1 MDASD
6 ARDMMDPEA
15 DDRFKR
21 RAAVTIAVM
30 AMLLAITGLG
40 GSNAGKD
47 MVNNNIQASN
57 LYAFYQAKYARQVSF
72 QLAAND
78 LEIALVRDPAM
89 PPEARAAIEKRI
101 KEYRDTAARYESD
114 PKEKD
119 GKKEI
124 LALAKEAEVARDVAA
139 RRDPYFDY
147 AEALLQIAIVLSS
160 VAIIATSA
168 PLLLIGN
175 VLGGLGTLLMLNGYL
190 LLVRLPM
197 LE

>member
-1 MDASD
+1 MDAND
-6 ARDMMDPEA
+6 ARDMMEPEA
-15 DDRFKR
+15 DDRFKK

-72 QLAAND
+72 QLAASD
-78 LEIALVRDPAM
+78 LELALVRDAAM
-89 PPEARAAIEKRI
+89 PPEAKAAIEKRI

-124 LALAKEAEVARDVAA
+124 LAQAREAEAARDVAA

-175 VLGGLGTLLMLNGYL
+175 VLGGLATLLMLNGYL